1 MPDLIE
7 LQKDKTLF
15 EAKTEEVS
23 LHKQIK
29 QQENQI
35 PPPEPEY
42 ERKQK
47 QLSWTVAPQLQEKET
62 LKGAKRAKFAKNEQL
77 EQSMND
83 EEQIL
88 LKREEQSFQS
98 LEKLFQEIHQPA
110 RHGLMF
116 RRVLRK
122 ISQEMEQAL
131 QIFHAIQENKEE
143 PAQLGV
149 MREDCQKRLEIIYQ
163 LGKGYLNRRRSAD
176 QTELLRRIMMAA
188 DDAQLPSS
196 RITLIQKE
204 RQYKLEDEAGY
215 GHAEQNHD
223 VMGLTEKIR
232 KAIAFYTQADMVK
245 GQQMAGYQFMNRL
258 LRGQITEAD
267 LPKKNGVKNLILGM
281 IRRLNTAFVSRQTET
296 KSLYRGLNLY
306 NVYKDR
312 IYNPESL
319 VGTTFSDKAYMSTSR
334 NRDKSI
340 NFLNIEGM
348 PDAAID
354 QFIKL
359 RLKNPEA
366 PPPEKIITGHSLM
379 EIVARK
385 GARSLDIEDVTEV
398 KGEEEVL
405 FPPGTRVYLRSMQLL
420 NSVVVASRGKIA
432 ARVMMNYNPADAQRI
447 LQTVLPDDWNKVYI
461 NVSVPVF
468 QGEIR

>member
-1 MPDLIE
+1 M
-7 LQKDKTLF
+7 
-15 EAKTEEVS
+15 
-23 LHKQIK
+23 
-29 QQENQI
+29 
-35 PPPEPEY
+35 
-42 ERKQK
+42 
-47 QLSWTVAPQLQEKET
+47 
-62 LKGAKRAKFAKNEQL
+62 
-77 EQSMND
+77 
-83 EEQIL
+83 
-88 LKREEQSFQS
+88 
-98 LEKLFQEIHQPA
+98 
-110 RHGLMF
+110 
-116 RRVLRK
+116 
-122 ISQEMEQAL
+122 
-131 QIFHAIQENKEE
+131 
-143 PAQLGV
+143 
-149 MREDCQKRLEIIYQ
+149 
-163 LGKGYLNRRRSAD
+163 
-176 QTELLRRIMMAA
+176 
-188 DDAQLPSS
+188 
-196 RITLIQKE
+196 
-204 RQYKLEDEAGY
+204 
-215 GHAEQNHD
+215 
-223 VMGLTEKIR
+223 
-232 KAIAFYTQADMVK
+232 
-245 GQQMAGYQFMNRL
+245 
-258 LRGQITEAD
+258 
-267 LPKKNGVKNLILGM
+267 KNLILGM

-447 LQTVLPDDWNKVYI
+447 LQTALPDDWNKVYI
-461 NVSVPVF
+461 NVSVPIF

>member
-1 MPDLIE
+1 
-7 LQKDKTLF
+7 
-15 EAKTEEVS
+15 
-23 LHKQIK
+23 
-29 QQENQI
+29 
-35 PPPEPEY
+35 
-42 ERKQK
+42 
-47 QLSWTVAPQLQEKET
+47 
-62 LKGAKRAKFAKNEQL
+62 
-77 EQSMND
+77 
-83 EEQIL
+83 
-88 LKREEQSFQS
+88 
-98 LEKLFQEIHQPA
+98 
-110 RHGLMF
+110 
-116 RRVLRK
+116 
-122 ISQEMEQAL
+122 
-131 QIFHAIQENKEE
+131 
-143 PAQLGV
+143 
-149 MREDCQKRLEIIYQ
+149 
-163 LGKGYLNRRRSAD
+163 
-176 QTELLRRIMMAA
+176 
-188 DDAQLPSS
+188 
-196 RITLIQKE
+196 
-204 RQYKLEDEAGY
+204 
-215 GHAEQNHD
+215 
-223 VMGLTEKIR
+223 
-232 KAIAFYTQADMVK
+232 MVK

-432 ARVMMNYNPADAQRI
+432 ARVMMKYNPADAQRI
-447 LQTVLPDDWNKVYI
+447 LQTVLPDDWNEVYI

>member
-1 MPDLIE
+1 M
-7 LQKDKTLF
+7 
-15 EAKTEEVS
+15 
-23 LHKQIK
+23 
-29 QQENQI
+29 
-35 PPPEPEY
+35 
-42 ERKQK
+42 
-47 QLSWTVAPQLQEKET
+47 
-62 LKGAKRAKFAKNEQL
+62 
-77 EQSMND
+77 
-83 EEQIL
+83 
-88 LKREEQSFQS
+88 
-98 LEKLFQEIHQPA
+98 
-110 RHGLMF
+110 
-116 RRVLRK
+116 
-122 ISQEMEQAL
+122 
-131 QIFHAIQENKEE
+131 
-143 PAQLGV
+143 
-149 MREDCQKRLEIIYQ
+149 
-163 LGKGYLNRRRSAD
+163 
-176 QTELLRRIMMAA
+176 
-188 DDAQLPSS
+188 
-196 RITLIQKE
+196 
-204 RQYKLEDEAGY
+204 
-215 GHAEQNHD
+215 
-223 VMGLTEKIR
+223 
-232 KAIAFYTQADMVK
+232 
-245 GQQMAGYQFMNRL
+245 
-258 LRGQITEAD
+258 
-267 LPKKNGVKNLILGM
+267 KNLILGM

-447 LQTVLPDDWNKVYI
+447 LQTILPDDWNEVYI

>member
-1 MPDLIE
+1 
-7 LQKDKTLF
+7 
-15 EAKTEEVS
+15 
-23 LHKQIK
+23 
-29 QQENQI
+29 
-35 PPPEPEY
+35 
-42 ERKQK
+42 
-47 QLSWTVAPQLQEKET
+47 
-62 LKGAKRAKFAKNEQL
+62 
-77 EQSMND
+77 
-83 EEQIL
+83 
-88 LKREEQSFQS
+88 
-98 LEKLFQEIHQPA
+98 
-110 RHGLMF
+110 
-116 RRVLRK
+116 
-122 ISQEMEQAL
+122 
-131 QIFHAIQENKEE
+131 
-143 PAQLGV
+143 
-149 MREDCQKRLEIIYQ
+149 
-163 LGKGYLNRRRSAD
+163 
-176 QTELLRRIMMAA
+176 
-188 DDAQLPSS
+188 
-196 RITLIQKE
+196 
-204 RQYKLEDEAGY
+204 
-215 GHAEQNHD
+215 
-223 VMGLTEKIR
+223 
-232 KAIAFYTQADMVK
+232 MVK

-405 FPPGTRVYLRSMQLL
+405 FPPRTRVYLRSMQLL

-447 LQTVLPDDWNKVYI
+447 LQTILPDDWNEVYI

>member
-1 MPDLIE
+1 
-7 LQKDKTLF
+7 
-15 EAKTEEVS
+15 
-23 LHKQIK
+23 
-29 QQENQI
+29 
-35 PPPEPEY
+35 
-42 ERKQK
+42 
-47 QLSWTVAPQLQEKET
+47 
-62 LKGAKRAKFAKNEQL
+62 
-77 EQSMND
+77 
-83 EEQIL
+83 
-88 LKREEQSFQS
+88 
-98 LEKLFQEIHQPA
+98 
-110 RHGLMF
+110 
-116 RRVLRK
+116 
-122 ISQEMEQAL
+122 
-131 QIFHAIQENKEE
+131 
-143 PAQLGV
+143 
-149 MREDCQKRLEIIYQ
+149 
-163 LGKGYLNRRRSAD
+163 
-176 QTELLRRIMMAA
+176 
-188 DDAQLPSS
+188 
-196 RITLIQKE
+196 
-204 RQYKLEDEAGY
+204 
-215 GHAEQNHD
+215 
-223 VMGLTEKIR
+223 
-232 KAIAFYTQADMVK
+232 MVK

-447 LQTVLPDDWNKVYI
+447 LQTILPDDWNEVYI

>member
-1 MPDLIE
+1 
-7 LQKDKTLF
+7 
-15 EAKTEEVS
+15 
-23 LHKQIK
+23 
-29 QQENQI
+29 
-35 PPPEPEY
+35 
-42 ERKQK
+42 
-47 QLSWTVAPQLQEKET
+47 
-62 LKGAKRAKFAKNEQL
+62 
-77 EQSMND
+77 
-83 EEQIL
+83 
-88 LKREEQSFQS
+88 
-98 LEKLFQEIHQPA
+98 
-110 RHGLMF
+110 
-116 RRVLRK
+116 
-122 ISQEMEQAL
+122 
-131 QIFHAIQENKEE
+131 
-143 PAQLGV
+143 
-149 MREDCQKRLEIIYQ
+149 
-163 LGKGYLNRRRSAD
+163 
-176 QTELLRRIMMAA
+176 
-188 DDAQLPSS
+188 
-196 RITLIQKE
+196 
-204 RQYKLEDEAGY
+204 
-215 GHAEQNHD
+215 
-223 VMGLTEKIR
+223 MG
-232 KAIAFYTQADMVK
+232 K

-405 FPPGTRVYLRSMQLL
+405 FPPRTRVYLRSMQLL

-447 LQTVLPDDWNKVYI
+447 LQTILPDDWNEVYI

>member
-1 MPDLIE
+1 
-7 LQKDKTLF
+7 
-15 EAKTEEVS
+15 
-23 LHKQIK
+23 
-29 QQENQI
+29 
-35 PPPEPEY
+35 
-42 ERKQK
+42 
-47 QLSWTVAPQLQEKET
+47 
-62 LKGAKRAKFAKNEQL
+62 
-77 EQSMND
+77 
-83 EEQIL
+83 
-88 LKREEQSFQS
+88 
-98 LEKLFQEIHQPA
+98 
-110 RHGLMF
+110 
-116 RRVLRK
+116 
-122 ISQEMEQAL
+122 
-131 QIFHAIQENKEE
+131 
-143 PAQLGV
+143 
-149 MREDCQKRLEIIYQ
+149 
-163 LGKGYLNRRRSAD
+163 
-176 QTELLRRIMMAA
+176 
-188 DDAQLPSS
+188 
-196 RITLIQKE
+196 
-204 RQYKLEDEAGY
+204 
-215 GHAEQNHD
+215 
-223 VMGLTEKIR
+223 
-232 KAIAFYTQADMVK
+232 
-245 GQQMAGYQFMNRL
+245 
-258 LRGQITEAD
+258 
-267 LPKKNGVKNLILGM
+267 M

-405 FPPGTRVYLRSMQLL
+405 FPPRTRVYLRSMQLL

-447 LQTVLPDDWNKVYI
+447 LQTILPDDWNEVYI

>member
-1 MPDLIE
+1 
-7 LQKDKTLF
+7 
-15 EAKTEEVS
+15 
-23 LHKQIK
+23 
-29 QQENQI
+29 
-35 PPPEPEY
+35 
-42 ERKQK
+42 
-47 QLSWTVAPQLQEKET
+47 
-62 LKGAKRAKFAKNEQL
+62 
-77 EQSMND
+77 
-83 EEQIL
+83 
-88 LKREEQSFQS
+88 
-98 LEKLFQEIHQPA
+98 
-110 RHGLMF
+110 
-116 RRVLRK
+116 
-122 ISQEMEQAL
+122 
-131 QIFHAIQENKEE
+131 
-143 PAQLGV
+143 
-149 MREDCQKRLEIIYQ
+149 
-163 LGKGYLNRRRSAD
+163 
-176 QTELLRRIMMAA
+176 
-188 DDAQLPSS
+188 
-196 RITLIQKE
+196 
-204 RQYKLEDEAGY
+204 
-215 GHAEQNHD
+215 
-223 VMGLTEKIR
+223 
-232 KAIAFYTQADMVK
+232 MVK

-405 FPPGTRVYLRSMQLL
+405 FPPRTRVYLCSMQLL

-447 LQTVLPDDWNKVYI
+447 LQTILPDDWNEVYI

>member
-1 MPDLIE
+1 
-7 LQKDKTLF
+7 
-15 EAKTEEVS
+15 
-23 LHKQIK
+23 
-29 QQENQI
+29 
-35 PPPEPEY
+35 
-42 ERKQK
+42 
-47 QLSWTVAPQLQEKET
+47 
-62 LKGAKRAKFAKNEQL
+62 
-77 EQSMND
+77 
-83 EEQIL
+83 
-88 LKREEQSFQS
+88 
-98 LEKLFQEIHQPA
+98 
-110 RHGLMF
+110 
-116 RRVLRK
+116 
-122 ISQEMEQAL
+122 
-131 QIFHAIQENKEE
+131 
-143 PAQLGV
+143 
-149 MREDCQKRLEIIYQ
+149 
-163 LGKGYLNRRRSAD
+163 
-176 QTELLRRIMMAA
+176 
-188 DDAQLPSS
+188 
-196 RITLIQKE
+196 
-204 RQYKLEDEAGY
+204 
-215 GHAEQNHD
+215 
-223 VMGLTEKIR
+223 MGLTEKIR

-405 FPPGTRVYLRSMQLL
+405 FPPRTRVYLRSMQLL

-447 LQTVLPDDWNKVYI
+447 LQTILPDDWNEVYI

>member
-1 MPDLIE
+1 
-7 LQKDKTLF
+7 
-15 EAKTEEVS
+15 
-23 LHKQIK
+23 
-29 QQENQI
+29 
-35 PPPEPEY
+35 
-42 ERKQK
+42 
-47 QLSWTVAPQLQEKET
+47 
-62 LKGAKRAKFAKNEQL
+62 
-77 EQSMND
+77 
-83 EEQIL
+83 
-88 LKREEQSFQS
+88 
-98 LEKLFQEIHQPA
+98 
-110 RHGLMF
+110 
-116 RRVLRK
+116 
-122 ISQEMEQAL
+122 
-131 QIFHAIQENKEE
+131 
-143 PAQLGV
+143 
-149 MREDCQKRLEIIYQ
+149 
-163 LGKGYLNRRRSAD
+163 
-176 QTELLRRIMMAA
+176 
-188 DDAQLPSS
+188 
-196 RITLIQKE
+196 
-204 RQYKLEDEAGY
+204 
-215 GHAEQNHD
+215 
-223 VMGLTEKIR
+223 
-232 KAIAFYTQADMVK
+232 
-245 GQQMAGYQFMNRL
+245 MAGYQFMNRL

-447 LQTVLPDDWNKVYI
+447 LQTILPDDWNEVYI

>member
-1 MPDLIE
+1 
-7 LQKDKTLF
+7 
-15 EAKTEEVS
+15 
-23 LHKQIK
+23 
-29 QQENQI
+29 
-35 PPPEPEY
+35 
-42 ERKQK
+42 
-47 QLSWTVAPQLQEKET
+47 
-62 LKGAKRAKFAKNEQL
+62 
-77 EQSMND
+77 
-83 EEQIL
+83 
-88 LKREEQSFQS
+88 
-98 LEKLFQEIHQPA
+98 
-110 RHGLMF
+110 
-116 RRVLRK
+116 
-122 ISQEMEQAL
+122 
-131 QIFHAIQENKEE
+131 
-143 PAQLGV
+143 
-149 MREDCQKRLEIIYQ
+149 
-163 LGKGYLNRRRSAD
+163 
-176 QTELLRRIMMAA
+176 
-188 DDAQLPSS
+188 
-196 RITLIQKE
+196 
-204 RQYKLEDEAGY
+204 
-215 GHAEQNHD
+215 
-223 VMGLTEKIR
+223 
-232 KAIAFYTQADMVK
+232 
-245 GQQMAGYQFMNRL
+245 MNRL

-405 FPPGTRVYLRSMQLL
+405 FPPRTRVYLRSMQLL

-447 LQTVLPDDWNKVYI
+447 LQTILPDDWNEVYI